1 MLSLILEK
9 NVEKLYKV
17 YLLIYD
23 NLKMATWKRVVF
35 PVCHDFREENRPD
48 PAP

>member
-1 MLSLILEK
+1 MLSLILEE

-23 NLKMATWKRVVF
+23 NGHLEAGGLSYMSRLVRGKTASY
-35 PVCHDFREENRPD
+35 
-48 PAP
+48 